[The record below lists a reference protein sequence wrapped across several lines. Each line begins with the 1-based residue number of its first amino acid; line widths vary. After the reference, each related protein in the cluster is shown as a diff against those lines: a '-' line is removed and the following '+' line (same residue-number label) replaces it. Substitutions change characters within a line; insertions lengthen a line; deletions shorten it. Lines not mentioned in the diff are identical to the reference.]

1 MNKEV
6 ADFMVF
12 IVEQVANRFFAGDQA
27 AAYAAMKD
35 SGLWD
40 FFSDTYD
47 VSHSLGVEYLM
58 DDAEKWLKKRGVEI
72 ASLS

>member
-27 AAYAAMKD
+27 AAYITMKD

-72 ASLS
+72 A